1 MKDEPEDEGTPETPE
16 IVVPDKDTEDYDMH
30 DNQEGMEELI
40 ANPTGVSVPM
50 TNCFWISNQINKFEC
65 FISMTKLAC
74 NIQNLESARVQ
85 LCSLVSV
92 C

>member
-16 IVVPDKDTEDYDMH
+16 IVVPDRDTEDYDMH

-50 TNCFWISNQINKFEC
+50 TNCSWI
-65 FISMTKLAC
+65 FI
-74 NIQNLESARVQ
+74 
-85 LCSLVSV
+85 
-92 C
+92 